1 MEKWIV
7 EFNGKKSDPVSMVR
21 VFHKAV
27 SMYVKEK
34 GVVSKKEVL
43 SELVPQSR
51 MYSESR
57 RNKLLITKDEYTALV
72 SEHKSNKNRY
82 VYDEPLSLVNEN
94 NNSEFYY
101 CSTQFSD
108 NKNGSLFQELIA
120 HLGCKG
126 FSLIKMDDGDFELT
140 KNVNVITPNNNA
152 IIHGKDSNC
161 YHVRYADNVSEDERV
176 PELASI
182 LEAELERIIGYAL
195 DVLKLEGLEFERL
208 PVVLKK

>member
-57 RNKLLITKDEYTALV
+57 RNKLLITKDEYTTLV

-94 NNSEFYY
+94 NNTLMEVELPIS
-101 CSTQFSD
+101 
-108 NKNGSLFQELIA
+108 KKSLNMLKEY
-120 HLGCKG
+120 G
-126 FSLIKMDDGDFELT
+126 FSSFREMFFSEE
-140 KNVNVITPNNNA
+140 KNI
-152 IIHGKDSNC
+152 
-161 YHVRYADNVSEDERV
+161 
-176 PELASI
+176 
-182 LEAELERIIGYAL
+182 
-195 DVLKLEGLEFERL
+195 
-208 PVVLKK
+208 

>member
-57 RNKLLITKDEYTALV
+57 RNKLLITKD
-72 SEHKSNKNRY
+72 NRY
-82 VYDEPLSLVNEN
+82 
-94 NNSEFYY
+94 
-101 CSTQFSD
+101 
-108 NKNGSLFQELIA
+108 NKYLKLYNKYNLE
-120 HLGCKG
+120 
-126 FSLIKMDDGDFELT
+126 E
-140 KNVNVITPNNNA
+140 NVIRKAKN
-152 IIHGKDSNC
+152 IISLDRYFKNSLGKK
-161 YHVRYADNVSEDERV
+161 Y
-176 PELASI
+176 I
-182 LEAELERIIGYAL
+182 
-195 DVLKLEGLEFERL
+195 KLE
-208 PVVLKK
+208 